1 MLMFIFV
8 LYFSYREKAMQD
20 AATVSKHVEC
30 LLQSFGKV
38 FCKPMFSL
46 TIQVNL
52 KKILMILNLG
62 LMKSLCLIG
71 K

>member
-1 MLMFIFV
+1 
-8 LYFSYREKAMQD
+8 MQD

-38 FCKPMFSL
+38 CCKPMFSL

-52 KKILMILNLG
+52 KKILMI
-62 LMKSLCLIG
+62 
-71 K
+71 